1 MISFK
6 QFVHRLRER
15 LQSTD
20 VDEPFVTLIQVAQ
33 ESSEIRDT
41 LLPILE
47 KPEFHRESLI
57 NTLIEEMR
65 FRGAPP
71 ALIHG
76 IAELLK
82 PELANKALEL
92 LTSQLHEHHGKQ

>member
-6 QFVHRLRER
+6 QLIHSLRER

-33 ESSEIRDT
+33 ESPEIGDT
-41 LLPILE
+41 LLSILE

-65 FRGAPP
+65 LKGAPP
-71 ALIHG
+71 ALISG
-76 IAELLK
+76 IAELLNPK
-82 PELANKALEL
+82 VAQKALEL
-92 LTSQLHEHHGKQ
+92 LTSRLQR